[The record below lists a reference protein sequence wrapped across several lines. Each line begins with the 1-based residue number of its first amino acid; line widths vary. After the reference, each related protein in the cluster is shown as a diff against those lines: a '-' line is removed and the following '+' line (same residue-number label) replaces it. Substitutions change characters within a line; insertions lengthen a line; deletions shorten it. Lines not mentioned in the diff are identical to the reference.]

1 MIAFRDDLPLILL
14 GDRRAIAFDSE
25 WLTRVLNVAAH
36 RAGYPKW
43 WLAPHVAQSVHWWL
57 KALNNRPTM
66 PVARFTRA
74 VREALVAIGYE
85 KIGVCFEAVS
95 PFARIS
101 LVEIAQQ
108 AGNGFELA
116 FFTTLNRALREVFKA
131 GGGYCELHSLE
142 HCVKV
147 LRQRRN
153 WSSSCDELRAEIV
166 SFARD
171 HTALTLGDSKARD
184 GHELFLHVA

>member
-36 RAGYPKW
+36 RAGYPNW

-74 VREALVAIGYE
+74 VCEALTAIGYE
-85 KIGVCFEAVS
+85 KIGACFKAAS

-116 FFTTLNRALREVFKA
+116 FFTALNRALREAFKS

-142 HCVKV
+142 HCVKI

-153 WSSSCDELRAEIV
+153 WSSGCDELRAEIV
-166 SFARD
+166 AFARS
-171 HTALTLGDSKARD
+171 HTAHAFNEPGKTGE
-184 GHELFLHVA
+184 HELFLHVA

>member
-14 GDRRAIAFDSE
+14 GDRRAVAFEIE
-25 WLTRVLNVAAH
+25 WLTRVLNVAAS

-57 KALNNRPTM
+57 KALTHRPTM

-74 VREALVAIGYE
+74 VRDALVAIGYE
-85 KIGVCFEAVS
+85 KIGACFVAVS

-116 FFTTLNRALREVFKA
+116 FFTTLDRALREVFKA

-166 SFARD
+166 TFARN
-171 HTALTLGDSKARD
+171 HTAHVLGGTGSRR
-184 GHELFLHVA
+184 GHDLFLHVT